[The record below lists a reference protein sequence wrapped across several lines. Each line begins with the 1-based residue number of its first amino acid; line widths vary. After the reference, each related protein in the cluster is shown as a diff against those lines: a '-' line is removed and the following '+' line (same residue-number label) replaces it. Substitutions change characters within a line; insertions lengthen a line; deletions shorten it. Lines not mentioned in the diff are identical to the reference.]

1 MERKGGAVSRLFSA
15 VCMMLCLGLSSISQ
29 EPKPLSTI
37 QDKYHVIEVNDFQI
51 QEGVDLKPEYFS
63 ALQDALQKQL
73 EDSHKFQAVLK
84 PGQPPPQPDMPVLRL
99 TGVITKFNPGSRAK
113 RYFLSYGSGSSQ
125 IFVHTKYL
133 DRATGE
139 TVIEGEVIG
148 TLSGGFF
155 GGDTKNVMNQF
166 AKAVV
171 TTTKLM
177 LLKTPAPPGSM
188 AAQPASPA
196 DQVEP
201 KERQTMAI
209 SPDILE
215 ENQKALNDLAAKGYR
230 LVDYSSTSNKSA
242 MLTLEKSD
250 DQQGRTYMM
259 FQTLRLGTLQN
270 ELNKAASE
278 GYRLVPHTLG
288 YLRGYFLIAEKP
300 ATIPEVKYE
309 YRLHATVR
317 VGSAENNI
325 REDQAQGYVLI
336 DTSQVL
342 NATHVIVLEREV
354 GGSSRPPES

>member
-1 MERKGGAVSRLFSA
+1 ML
-15 VCMMLCLGLSSISQ
+15 LCLGLSSIAQ
-29 EPKPLSTI
+29 EPKQQSTI

-51 QEGVDLKPEYFS
+51 REGVDLKPEYFT
-63 ALQDALQKQL
+63 ALQDELQKQL
-73 EDSHKFQAVLK
+73 EESHKFQAVLK

-99 TGVITKFNPGSRAK
+99 TGVITKFNSGSRAK
-113 RYFLSYGSGSSQ
+113 RYFFSYGAGSSQ

-177 LLKTPAPPGSM
+177 LLKTPAPPGSTT
-188 AAQPASPA
+188 AQPASSAEPA
-196 DQVEP
+196 AP
-201 KERQTMAI
+201 RERQTMAI
-209 SPDILE
+209 APDLLE
-215 ENQKALNDLAAKGYR
+215 DNQKTLNDFAAKGYR

-242 MLTLEKSD
+242 VLTLEKSD
-250 DQQGRTYMM
+250 DQQSRTYMM
-259 FQTLRLGTLQN
+259 FQTLRLGTLQK

-288 YLRGYFLIAEKP
+288 YLKGYFLIAEKP
-300 ATIPEVKYE
+300 ASAQEVKYE
-309 YRLHATVR
+309 YRLHATAR
-317 VGSAENNI
+317 VGSAEKNI

-336 DTSQVL
+336 DASQMVNSL
-342 NATHVIVLEREV
+342 HVIVLEREIS
-354 GGSSRPPES
+354 GTAKPPES